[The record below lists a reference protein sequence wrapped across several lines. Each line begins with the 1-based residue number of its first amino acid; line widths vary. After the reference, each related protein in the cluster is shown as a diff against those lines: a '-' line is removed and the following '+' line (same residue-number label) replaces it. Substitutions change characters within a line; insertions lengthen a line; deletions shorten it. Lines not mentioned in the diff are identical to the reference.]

1 MNSRELARAHA
12 PLASPLAPNSG
23 PHQTPQQKFDPETL
37 IMAEPK
43 TPEPIITYMPDGT
56 VEIRVGELIGYV
68 TSDHL
73 KEPKLHQLQQAWLRK
88 HHD

>member
-1 MNSRELARAHA
+1 
-12 PLASPLAPNSG
+12 
-23 PHQTPQQKFDPETL
+23 
-37 IMAEPK
+37 MAEPK
-43 TPEPIITYMPDGT
+43 TPEPVIIYMPDGT